1 MRPELL
7 NQFYNDEQ
15 TRNELIQFIHNFID
29 QEGLSRIYNRED
41 VSSVADARELID
53 LAFSELENI
62 YGIKEK
68 VAQRKNQ
75 SR

>member
-15 TRNELIQFIHNFID
+15 TRNELIEFIHNFID
-29 QEGLSRIYNRED
+29 QEAISRVYNRED
-41 VSSVADARELID
+41 VSAVADARELID
-53 LAFSELENI
+53 LAFSELQNI
-62 YGIKEK
+62 YEPKNK